1 MERSVVRSGQV
12 ALILLAFLFGA
23 ALPALCDQTLDVTK
37 GNQDDLVS
45 YGGRGYAVRYSV
57 PRSAPNWWAISV
69 NIHGEAYGSGVGI
82 SDFFTISFMDMAGKV
97 YARSEHPI
105 TLFDSQPEWKT
116 VRITPTEL
124 PAEFWVVV
132 DFKANE
138 QKGVFIGSAN
148 TGGGQSMLADEN
160 CKLSPIVEEDGTKR
174 PIDWCISVRTRNK
187 YKGKMVRYDPDAPP
201 LNKIE
206 VETTGAEEKTQ
217 ETDHFKFVYTK
228 LDDMWGVSVTKL
240 LETARQGLSERFGLA
255 FPETITVVAGMDA
268 SRQTAVAVRDAALI
282 DWNVKARNELLPIHR
297 GGCYEHILSFCRELA
312 RLGLRHTLTDCRL
325 MPDGMEEGIAAYL
338 GGEIVRYV
346 DTRCGQKLWPIQFT
360 YLRQEGPGQVK
371 EWVDEAPDGAAQR
384 HTALFLTLDGLVNR
398 ERHGAALKSLFEKGL
413 SVREFMKALSEETG
427 TIAGIAM
434 PDGLFPE
441 EFIEPAFVWLFEK
454 PEFERTATYR
464 GLRAKRYK
472 SGVLLS
478 YDDNKSET
486 MIPLEEGFTFMCHTP
501 PGTWSL
507 RSMRLFAKRTEDADG
522 EPAGKGGTLRFG
534 FLKTDLLSPLGVVD
548 VSLDKIKA
556 GKAGWK
562 TFDCSGEF
570 PLAGPF
576 LIHVTIDEPSAGAV
590 EIGCD
595 TSGGGGHCFRLV
607 PGSHA
612 DAETGHDWMVRLVLE
627 SAKEMDRKELDLVLR
642 EFRKALSD

>member
-1 MERSVVRSGQV
+1 MERPVLRSGLA
-12 ALILLAFLFGA
+12 ALIFLAFLFSA
-23 ALPALCDQTLDVTK
+23 ALPALGDETLDVSK
-37 GNQDDLVS
+37 GNQDGQDS
-45 YGGRGYAVRYSV
+45 YGGRGYAVRYAL

-138 QKGVFIGSAN
+138 QKGVFIGNAN
-148 TGGGQSMLADEN
+148 TGGAQSMLADEN
-160 CKLSPIVEEDGTKR
+160 CKLSPITEEDGSTR
-174 PIDWCISVRTRNK
+174 PVDWCISVRIRDK

-206 VETTGAEEKTQ
+206 VETTGDEEKTQ
-217 ETDHFKFVYTK
+217 ETDHFKFVYSK
-228 LDDMWGVSVTKL
+228 LDDVWGVSVTKL
-240 LETARQGLSERFGLA
+240 LETARQGLGERFGLG
-255 FPETITVVAGMDA
+255 FPDTVTVTAGMDS
-268 SRQTAVAVRDAALI
+268 SRPTAVAAGDGALL
-282 DWNVKARNELLPIHR
+282 DWNVKARNELLPLHR
-297 GGCYEHILSFCRELA
+297 GGCYMHILSFCRELA
-312 RLGLRHTLTDCRL
+312 RIGLRHTLADCRL

-360 YLRQEGPGQVK
+360 YLRQEGPGQIK
-371 EWVDEAPDGAAQR
+371 EWVDGTPEGTAQR
-384 HTALFLTLDGLVNR
+384 YTAVFLTLDGLINR
-398 ERHGAALKSLFEKGL
+398 ERHSAALKSLFEKGL
-413 SVREFMKALSEETG
+413 SVRDFMKALSG
-427 TIAGIAM
+427 AM
-434 PDGLFPE
+434 AAIDGVALPDGLFPE
-441 EFIEPAFVWLFEK
+441 EFTEPAFVWLFDK
-454 PEFERTATYR
+454 PDFERPATYK
-464 GLRAKRYK
+464 GLRGKRFK

-478 YDDNKSET
+478 YDDNKSDS
-486 MIPLEEGFTFMCHTP
+486 MVPLEEGFTFMCHTP
-501 PGTWSL
+501 PGRWSL
-507 RSMRLFAKRTEDADG
+507 SSLRLYGKRTEDADG
-522 EPAGKGGTLRFG
+522 EPAGTGGTLRFD
-534 FLKTDLLSPLGVVD
+534 FLKTDLSPLGAVEIP
-548 VSLDKIKA
+548 LDTIKA

-562 TFDCSGEF
+562 IHNCRGDF
-570 PLAGPF
+570 PLTGPF
-576 LIHVTIDEPSAGAV
+576 LIHVTMDEPSVGAF

-612 DAETGHDWMVRLVLE
+612 DGETGHDWMVRLVLDSE
-627 SAKEMDRKELDLVLR
+627 KELDRKELDRLLR
-642 EFRKALSD
+642 DFRKTLSD